1 MKIATLEIQIK
12 IPPSSKLKIGD
23 NKVLKGLKRGRK
35 K

>member
-23 NKVLKGLKRGRK
+23 KVLKGLKRGRK